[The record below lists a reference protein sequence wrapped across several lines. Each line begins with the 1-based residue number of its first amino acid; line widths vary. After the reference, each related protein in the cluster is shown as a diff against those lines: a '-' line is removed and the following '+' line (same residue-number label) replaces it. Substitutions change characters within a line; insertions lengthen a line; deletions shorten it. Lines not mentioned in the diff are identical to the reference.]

1 MDTIEFSYKGKLV
14 IITEDYIE
22 YDGINVFS
30 GETVRLTLAV
40 VKTRLDN
47 YLAECYSLARIESG
61 ELVTLKAKINY
72 DNALRLGK
80 DLAVISRKPSL
91 VLDYKGDVVYI
102 VAP

>member
-1 MDTIEFSYKGKLV
+1 METIEFSYKGKLV

-47 YLAECYSLARIESG
+47 YLNECYSLASIESG
-61 ELVTLKAKINY
+61 ELVTLKAKVTY
-72 DNALRLGK
+72 DRALRLGK
-80 DLAVISRKPSL
+80 DLAVITKRPSL
-91 VLDYKGDVVYI
+91 VLDYKGEVVY
-102 VAP
+102 VLAP